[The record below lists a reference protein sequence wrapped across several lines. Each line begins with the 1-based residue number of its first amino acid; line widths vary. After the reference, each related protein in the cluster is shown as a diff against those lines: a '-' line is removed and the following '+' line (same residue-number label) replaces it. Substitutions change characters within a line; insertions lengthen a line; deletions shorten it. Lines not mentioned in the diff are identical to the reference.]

1 MPDPTKQKD
10 SVTSSP
16 ESGDRDT
23 SGPPGTRSAEP
34 TTNKTGPVSPGQ
46 SDVGEDFESGNPAP
60 K

>member
-10 SVTSSP
+10 DVTRAP
-16 ESGDRDT
+16 ESGDGDA

-34 TTNKTGPVSPGQ
+34 KADAGPVSPGQ